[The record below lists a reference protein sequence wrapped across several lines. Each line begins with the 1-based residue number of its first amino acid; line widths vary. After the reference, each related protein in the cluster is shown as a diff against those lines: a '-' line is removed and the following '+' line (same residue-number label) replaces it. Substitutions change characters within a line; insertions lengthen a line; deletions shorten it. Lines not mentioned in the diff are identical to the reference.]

1 MTSPKG
7 NRIRTRTIKL
17 FPIGNENECPELEE
31 TEECLSQG
39 DGVPPCITYAWRTT
53 EWTECR
59 IDPLLSQQD
68 KRRGNQTALCG
79 GGIQTR
85 EVYCVQANEN
95 LLSYLNTLKEK
106 EVHMG
111 DPDAVWNNHYYEN
124 TTANC
129 IRLTTV
135 LTP

>member
-1 MTSPKG
+1 MHLSIFVFLK
-7 NRIRTRTIKL
+7 KMLL
-17 FPIGNENECPELEE
+17 FRYG
-31 TEECLSQG
+31 
-39 DGVPPCITYAWRTT
+39 WRTT

-68 KRRGNQTALCG
+68 KRRGNQTSLCG

-106 EVHMG
+106 KGMTNSLL
-111 DPDAVWNNHYYEN
+111 WKLNLL
-124 TTANC
+124 
-129 IRLTTV
+129 R
-135 LTP
+135 